1 MRSRKFG
8 NKPTEI
14 DGIKF
19 DSKRE
24 AKRYQ
29 ELKLLERANEI
40 TGLQT
45 QVKFDLTVNGLR
57 IATYKADF
65 VYMTRGGLR
74 VVEDAKG
81 YPNDRWPMKKKLM
94 KAIHNVDVVEV

>member
-1 MRSRKFG
+1 MRKFG
-8 NKPTEI
+8 NTPTVI

-24 AKRYQ
+24 ARRYG
-29 ELKLLERANEI
+29 ELKLFERGRVIVN
-40 TGLQT
+40 LRT
-45 QVKFDLTVNGLR
+45 QVKYDIVVNGVK
-57 IATYKADF
+57 ICSYTADF
-65 VYMTRGGLR
+65 VYMDTRCGL

-94 KAIHNVDVVEV
+94 KAVHGIEVREV